1 MSLSA
6 SVPVLQR
13 SLTSRHSH
21 GRDARV
27 TDSALRDTG
36 VAPVRATRHTRRFH
50 ALLPLLLVLLAAAAP
65 HVLFDEPFKQ
75 NLSPGWSWLR
85 EDKPDW
91 KLADGALHI
100 RLTPGNLWANEN
112 TARNL
117 LLRDAPK
124 DVKSFTAEVTLSLSP
139 ADFGEQAGLLWYRD
153 DDNYLKLTKEFYN
166 DRTWVVFAAER
177 GGKPDY
183 REAECRGQ
191 WVNLRLTVAG
201 DKAAASFLPVGA
213 TEAKGM
219 GTFDLPAP
227 RDPNARAAPPVRIG
241 LTAHHGAADSDRWAV
256 FRDFR
261 IVRAE

>member
-1 MSLSA
+1 MG
-6 SVPVLQR
+6 VP
-13 SLTSRHSH
+13 
-21 GRDARV
+21 
-27 TDSALRDTG
+27 
-36 VAPVRATRHTRRFH
+36 PVRATRRPRLSH
-50 ALLPLLLVLLAAAAP
+50 ALLPLLLSLIAADASP
-65 HVLFDEPFKQ
+65 VLFEEPFKQ

-91 KLADGALHI
+91 KLADNALHI
-100 RLTPGNLWANEN
+100 RLAPGNLWANEN

-124 DVKSFTAEVTLSLSP
+124 DAKSFTAEVTLSLAP
-139 ADFGEQAGLLWYRD
+139 AAFGEQAGLLWYRD

-177 GGKPDY
+177 DGKPDY

-201 DKAAASFLPVGA
+201 DQVAASFLPVGGTA
-213 TEAKGM
+213 AKSM
-219 GTFDLPAP
+219 GTFDFPA
-227 RDPNARAAPPVRIG
+227 RDPKDAKQFTRIG
-241 LTAHHGAADSDRWAV
+241 LTAHHGAPDSDRWGV